1 MAEDSP
7 PAWIKLDVPYVR
19 TPPAVVDAMLDL
31 AAVGAGDVVYDL
43 GSGDGRIV
51 IAAVRDRGARRGV
64 GIDLNPLRVTE
75 ATANAQSAGVADRVT
90 FVEGDVFTADFSAA
104 SVVTMY
110 LWDNVNLR
118 LRPRLLSELRPGTR
132 VVSHQ
137 FHMFD
142 WTPDKQVM
150 VGGQVP
156 VYYWIVPAR
165 VEGAWNGSIGKS
177 IASFSLTQ
185 TFQSVAGTI
194 VVDGVRGGI
203 RSAKMSGRAMKLDAV
218 LDDGAFVRF
227 QADVVGET
235 MTGTMATGDIVRA
248 MTLRHSPGLN

>member
-75 ATANAQSAGVADRVT
+75 ATANAQAAGVADRVT
-90 FVEGDVFTADFSAA
+90 FIEGDVFTADFSAA

-156 VYYWIVPAR
+156 VYFWIVPAR
-165 VEGAWNGSIGKS
+165 VEGVWRGAAGNE
-177 IASFSLTQ
+177 IASFNLTQ
-185 TFQSVAGTI
+185 TFQSVAGTV
-194 VVDGVRGGI
+194 VVDGANGGI
-203 RSAKMSGRAMKLDAV
+203 RSAKMAGLALTLDAA
-218 LDDGAFVRF
+218 LDEGAFVRF
-227 QADVVGET
+227 QGDVVDDALVGKLT
-235 MTGTMATGDIVRA
+235 NGDTVRA
-248 MTLRHSPGLN
+248 ITLRRSPSRN